1 MSFFKNIFKSKNSID
16 NLQKTIHEDKNESN
30 GIDFDINK
38 PVENPKL
45 VELLKEFKL
54 NGNNTTLSNVYEE
67 VAMKAK
73 FLTIV
78 KFSINPT
85 DNGDGTSTFQ
95 QSSVMTFF
103 SLTSKDNQNYLPIFT
118 DWNEVY
124 KWKEV
129 TSPKTLIMGF
139 DDVHSIVSNGNKYVG
154 VVINPFGEN
163 HVIMI
168 DQINFIKNKKES
180 IEKGYSTQVVK
191 EATQVFLGEPKN
203 YPSEMVNAIKDYLS
217 KNYIID
223 RVWLRLMTKNNES
236 SLLLVI
242 DSKNDRDFVFKSI
255 IDIAKPYLGNMF
267 LDMIMYNDSNER
279 FVNNVEPFYDRSLK

>member
-1 MSFFKNIFKSKNSID
+1 MSFFKNIFKSKKSID
-16 NLQKTIHEDKNESN
+16 NLQKIIHEDKNESN

-38 PVENPKL
+38 PVENPKI

-54 NGNNTTLSNVYEE
+54 NDNNTTLSNVYEE
-67 VAMKAK
+67 VAMNAK

-78 KFSINPT
+78 EFSADPK
-85 DNGDGTSTFQ
+85 DNGNGTSTFHKE
-95 QSSVMTFF
+95 SLIKFL
-103 SLTSKDNQNYLPIFT
+103 SLTTKDNLNYLPIFT

-129 TSPKTLIMGF
+129 TSPKSLIMRF
-139 DDVHSIVSNGNKYVG
+139 DDVHAIVSNGNKFIG

-168 DQINFIKNKKES
+168 DQINFIKNKKEL
-180 IEKGYSTQVVK
+180 IKKGYSTQVIK
-191 EATQVFLGEPKN
+191 EDTKVILGEPKN
-203 YPSEMVNAIKDYLS
+203 YPTEMVNAIKDYLNR
-217 KNYIID
+217 NYIID
-223 RVWLRLMTKNNES
+223 RAWLRLMTKNNET

-242 DSKNDRDFVFKSI
+242 DSKND
-255 IDIAKPYLGNMF
+255 IDYVVRSLNDVAKPYLGNTF

-279 FVNNVEPFYDRSLK
+279 FVNNVEPFYNKNLK

>member
-279 FVNNVEPFYDRSLK
+279 FVNNVEPFYNKNLK